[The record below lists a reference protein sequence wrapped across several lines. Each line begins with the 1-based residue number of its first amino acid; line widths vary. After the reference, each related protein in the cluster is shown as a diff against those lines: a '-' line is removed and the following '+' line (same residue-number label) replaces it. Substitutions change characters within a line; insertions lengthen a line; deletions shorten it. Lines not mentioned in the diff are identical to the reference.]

1 MQLPV
6 LVVNASLHA
15 ALFAA
20 LFFAIAAFAVRL
32 SQRNGRVRLSHHLP
46 GHLAQLRLQG
56 QRSRVLLL
64 LATAL
69 VAVLTFAVAL
79 FIDPPFWMQQA
90 SALQRL
96 ALQGLVSVVLI
107 FFVVRLIGAS
117 LSSRLLRQRC
127 ESRVAVGV
135 ALASI
140 FHDRSQVFHD
150 VPLPASGATIDDVL
164 VGPSGVFVVQTCFAN
179 TGSSDIKLVADSLLD
194 ASDNLIQ
201 DVSAGRY
208 LVRQLQQLLNL
219 KCTPAI
225 KVRRVLVVPGAEIC
239 EQANPD
245 CLVVNETRLSIIRGW
260 TDPSGYLLDEQIA
273 AVAEALAVRPKTAV
287 I

>member
-20 LFFAIAAFAVRL
+20 LFFAIAAFGMRL
-32 SQRNGRVRLSHHLP
+32 LRRGGRVRLSHHLP
-46 GHLAQLRLQG
+46 GHLAQLHLQN

-69 VAVLTFAVAL
+69 VALLTFAVAL

-90 SALQRL
+90 SSLQRL
-96 ALQGLVSVVLI
+96 ALQGLVLIVLI
-107 FFVVRLIGAS
+107 FFVARLVSAS
-117 LSSRLLRQRC
+117 LSARLQRRRC

-135 ALASI
+135 ALADI

-150 VPLPASGATIDDVL
+150 VPLPDSDAVIDDVL
-164 VGPSGVFVVQTCFAN
+164 VGPSGVFVVQTYFADL
-179 TGSSDIKLVADSLLD
+179 GSSEIKLVADSLLD
-194 ASDNLIQ
+194 ASGNLIG

-208 LVRQLQQLLNL
+208 LVRRLQQLVNI
-219 KCTPAI
+219 KCAPGV

-260 TDPSGYLLDEQIA
+260 TDPAGYLLDEQIA
-273 AVAEALAVRPKTAV
+273 AVADSLAVRPKTAV